1 MSRRRSASRAR
12 ASLHPRGRPV
22 RRSRLWPAVF
32 AVALLGLGLPPAS
45 AQAAETVKLAVGFSP
60 YRLGVN
66 SAFTF
71 GLEIGSTTGP
81 IPSPATSIALRL
93 PAEMGLT
100 TSQLGLD
107 VCGPAVLRAHGVAG
121 CPHEA
126 VMGDGKA
133 VLKTAAGSEG
143 LEVPVAVTVVMAP
156 AQHEQTQL
164 AFYAESEADVIAELV
179 FPGAML
185 GDSRPFGSQI
195 SLRIPPTAGVPGAPP
210 PALTDM
216 SVTIAPPGLLY
227 AKRVHGKTVRYHP
240 KGLAVPTV
248 CPAGGFPFA
257 ANLHFADG
265 TSVVA
270 ATSLACPPKTTRSA
284 NKGHRK

>member
-1 MSRRRSASRAR
+1 MSRRRLISRAR
-12 ASLHPRGRPV
+12 TSLHPRGRPS
-22 RRSRLWPAVF
+22 RRPRLWPAAL
-32 AVALLGLGLPPAS
+32 AVALLGLGLPLAS
-45 AQAAETVKLAVGFSP
+45 AQAAETVKLAVGLSP
-60 YRLGVN
+60 YRLGIN

-100 TSQLGLD
+100 TSQLGLS
-107 VCGPAVLRAHGVAG
+107 VCGPAILRAHGVAG

-126 VMGDGKA
+126 VMGGGKA
-133 VLKTAAGSEG
+133 VLKTGTGSEA
-143 LEVPVAVTVVMAP
+143 LEVPVGVTVVMAP

-164 AFYAESEADVIAELV
+164 AFYAEGEADVIAELV

-185 GDSRPFGSQI
+185 GAARPFGSQI
-195 SLRIPPTAGVPGAPP
+195 SLTIPPTAGVPGAPP
-210 PALTDM
+210 PALTRM

-227 AKRVHGKTVRYHP
+227 AKRVHGKTVHYHP
-240 KGLAVPTV
+240 KGLAVPAV

-265 TSVVA
+265 TSVVST
-270 ATSLACPPKTTRSA
+270 TSLACPPKTTMSA
-284 NKGHRK
+284 NRGHRK